1 MRQDYK
7 MKDPK
12 NHRHHGKRNN
22 YKTNN
27 NKINKEFREA
37 PNDLDFSALEPEYEV
52 KKWYE
57 EFPEE
62 PKEFPESSEAE
73 ISTLKS
79 EAEKVLHDEA
89 VFYSKKNMKNGR
101 SHQAWVQTVLS
112 KGTSSDKIAANVVII
127 QDSPVHN
134 ISALG
139 ALINM
144 VKVSKKKDCIMAMET
159 LTELFLSDL
168 LRPNQKLKQFE
179 DHPFS
184 LLFDLTSGNAVS
196 RRKRLAAWAFED
208 QLKRLYLQFVSSVDI
223 VSKDTV
229 EANREKGVTALYKL
243 LAGNPE
249 REDLL
254 LKNLVNKL
262 GDTSQ
267 KVASKVI
274 YSLTQLLRVH
284 PNMKQVVMNEV
295 EKLLFRSNIGPKA
308 QYYGICFL
316 SQYHFDNEDSEIAR
330 NIISIYFSFFK
341 ASIKKGEVES
351 RLMSAL
357 LMGVNRAYP
366 FAKLEMNKLTEH
378 IDTIYKLVH
387 LASFSISLQALCLLH
402 QIVGQSHDRFYCAL
416 YKKILDPHLASTT
429 HQAMF
434 VNLVYKALSK
444 DDNIDRVKVFIKR
457 LLQVCCYLPVHLTC
471 GLLYAISQLITK
483 RRNLFAVV
491 TYKQETL
498 GDNDDDDGEEHFV
511 DVPIKDEEKVE
522 TKQEENT
529 EKEEKPIVGG
539 SWHHKESNKLRLK
552 RRYDA
557 AARNPAYAGG
567 DKSSYEEL
575 TSLSLHFHPT
585 VSLFASK
592 ILSNE
597 KITYSG
603 DPLADFTFIRFLERF
618 CFKNPKKLPP
628 GVSEKGPD
636 PALARRKFYTPSGI
650 KSLPVIS
657 KNYLGQIEEKV
668 PVDEVFLFRYLKQRR
683 EGTEERDEDA
693 EDTSDIESVAS
704 EEFEEILHGVMGN
717 KDLDFSENIA
727 DNFTAAEKNKK
738 NKNQQNDES
747 DEDGLEENEM
757 IDAGEESDGSG
768 KDSELTDLEEESDG
782 ELGSDLGNKYDDDDS
797 DAEAIDFD
805 GDGDDKLDF
814 DGEELD
820 FEKLQ
825 QLAEEDERQRK
836 LLKKKGNRQNVKVPA
851 KGKKVKGDGLS
862 QLFAPAE
869 EFAEMLEET
878 GASGYKVGTADALS
892 NKDNASIKQLQWETS
907 RNHWVKGGKK
917 RKFERK
923 GSDKHKNKRRK
934 M

>member
-1 MRQDYK
+1 MTQDYK

-12 NHRHHGKRNN
+12 NHRHFGKINNYRRNN
-22 YKTNN
+22 NN
-27 NKINKEFREA
+27 VNREFREA
-37 PNDLDFSALEPEYEV
+37 PDDSYSSALEPEYEV

-62 PKEFPESSEAE
+62 PTDFPESSEAE
-73 ISTLKS
+73 ISTLKA

-89 VFYSKKNMKNGR
+89 IFYSKKNMKNGK

-127 QDSPVHN
+127 QDSPVYN

-139 ALINM
+139 TLINM

-159 LTELFLSDL
+159 LTELFLTDL
-168 LRPNQKLKQFE
+168 LRPGQKLKWFE
-179 DHPFS
+179 DHPLS
-184 LLFDLTSGNAVS
+184 LLFALTSGNAIS
-196 RRKRLAAWAFED
+196 RRKRLATWAFED

-229 EANREKGVTALYKL
+229 EANREKAVSAMYKL

-254 LKNLVNKL
+254 LKNLVNKV

-274 YSLTQLLRVH
+274 YCLTQLLRVH

-295 EKLLFRSNIGPKA
+295 EKLLFRSNVGPKA

-316 SQYHFDNEDSEIAR
+316 SQYHFDDEDAEIAR

-366 FAKLEMNKLTEH
+366 FAKLEMNKLNEH
-378 IDTIYKLVH
+378 IDTMYKLVH

-416 YKKILDPHLASTT
+416 YKKILDPHLANTT

-434 VNLVYKALSK
+434 VNLVYKALST

-471 GLLYAISQLITK
+471 GLLYTISQLITK

-491 TYKQETL
+491 THMQKTFV
-498 GDNDDDDGEEHFV
+498 DDDDDEEEHFV
-511 DVPIKDEEKVE
+511 DVPIKDEDKVE
-522 TKQEENT
+522 TKQEEDT

-539 SWHHKESNKLRLK
+539 SWHHKECNKLRRNSK
-552 RRYDA
+552 YDA

-567 DKSSYEEL
+567 DKSSYTEL

-592 ILSNE
+592 ILNNE
-597 KITYSG
+597 KIIYSG

-618 CFKNPKKLPP
+618 CFKNPKTLPH
-628 GVSEKGPD
+628 GASEKGPD
-636 PALARRKFYTPSGI
+636 PALAMRKFYTPSGI

-683 EGTEERDEDA
+683 EGTEERDEDK

-704 EEFEEILHGVMGN
+704 EEFEEILHGMMGN

-727 DNFTAAEKNKK
+727 DNFTVAKKNKM

-747 DEDGLEENEM
+747 DEDELEEDEM
-757 IDAGEESDGSG
+757 SDAGEESDGGG
-768 KDSELTDLEEESDG
+768 KDSELTDLEEEADG

-820 FEKLQ
+820 IDKLQ

-836 LLKKKGNRQNVKVPA
+836 LLKKKGNKQNVTVPA
-851 KGKKVKGDGLS
+851 TGKKVKSTGLS

-878 GASGYKVGTADALS
+878 GASGYKIGTADALS
-892 NKDNASIKQLQWETS
+892 NKDNASIKQLRWETS
-907 RNHWVKGGKK
+907 RNHWVQGGKK